1 MRPFYKPTTRA
12 LLCGAAA
19 CVALPAM
26 PGTIELLPLG
36 DSITFGVGSDTD
48 GLASNPSPD
57 DDLGG
62 FRFYLDGL
70 LNPDFDFV
78 GNRSVGSGTSGFVDN
93 QNFGVRGGEASVDA
107 TGEPSTL
114 TGINAA
120 GPGVTSVDAAF
131 NSSVAN
137 PDAALVRIG
146 INSLPKNSFVTG
158 SSFGSAGARLINDV
172 DLAVGQFAT
181 LLDGDGS
188 RPNGLVSRVIDTNF
202 FDANGH
208 LFVALITPRVDGDT
222 SNPSSSNQ
230 QFINR
235 KQGVTTAMYNNG
247 IKAELE
253 SRMGP
258 GGDLENRVTFVDLF
272 SISLAELDL
281 QALADEFFSGDLVAL
296 NAAINPDATDAYVD
310 WIGVEFDE
318 GRFDN
323 GAFDIN
329 NDWGEDLL
337 TGDSNTGN
345 LINANTALLGDGL
358 HPTNLGYAIEAQVWA
373 NAINTHY
380 AIPEPSAM
388 LLMFGGGLLLS
399 GRRRKTA

>member
-1 MRPFYKPTTRA
+1 
-12 LLCGAAA
+12 
-19 CVALPAM
+19 
-26 PGTIELLPLG
+26 
-36 DSITFGVGSDTD
+36 
-48 GLASNPSPD
+48 
-57 DDLGG
+57 
-62 FRFYLDGL
+62 
-70 LNPDFDFV
+70 
-78 GNRSVGSGTSGFVDN
+78 
-93 QNFGVRGGEASVDA
+93 
-107 TGEPSTL
+107 
-114 TGINAA
+114 
-120 GPGVTSVDAAF
+120 VT
-131 NSSVAN
+131 
-137 PDAALVRIG
+137 
-146 INSLPKNSFVTG
+146 
-158 SSFGSAGARLINDV
+158 
-172 DLAVGQFAT
+172 
-181 LLDGDGS
+181 
-188 RPNGLVSRVIDTNF
+188 DTNF

-323 GAFDIN
+323 GGFDIN

-345 LINANTALLGDGL
+345 LINANAALLGDGL